1 MKTVKDI
8 ALAITIVV
16 IVGILISGCGK
27 NETKNNTSEKDVTKQ
42 DTQKNVTE
50 NMNQKTEK
58 TEDMKDMVKD
68 TKDNKNA
75 EHTMIKIP
83 SAQCEICEKNLN
95 KALKKVT
102 GVEKYKVD
110 IEAKVIH
117 INYDRNVT
125 TLAKIEN
132 AITSAGYDANDKQAN
147 PDAYDKLDNC
157 CKKPEDRKK
166 KN

>member
-1 MKTVKDI
+1 MKTVKNI
-8 ALAITIVV
+8 AIAITIVV

-27 NETKNNTSEKDVTKQ
+27 NETKNNASEKEATKQ
-42 DTQKNVTE
+42 DTQKNMTE
-50 NMNQKTEK
+50 TMNQKTEK
-58 TEDMKDMVKD
+58 TEDMKDMTKD
-68 TKDNKNA
+68 TKDNKNV

-83 SAQCEICEKNLN
+83 SAQCETCEKNLN

-102 GVEKYKVD
+102 GVAKYKVD

-132 AITSAGYDANDKQAN
+132 AITSAGYDANDKKADA
-147 PDAYDKLDNC
+147 DAYNKLDKC
-157 CKKPEDRKK
+157 CKKPEDR
-166 KN
+166 